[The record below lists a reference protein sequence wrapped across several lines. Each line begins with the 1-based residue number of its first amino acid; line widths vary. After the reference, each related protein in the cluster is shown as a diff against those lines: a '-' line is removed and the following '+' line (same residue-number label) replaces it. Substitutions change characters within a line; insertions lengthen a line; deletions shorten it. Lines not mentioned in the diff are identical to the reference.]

1 MKENTALKS
10 HQVLNSL
17 PKQSKDLITL
27 KGRIPFDDLV
37 LKLKEIEFR
46 GLYNKSGDKI
56 KPYKKAKFSIATVY
70 PSPAIGDSPTIKSG
84 TKRDILFS
92 PQPTI
97 YSNQTEIIQTVD
109 KFLIKNGLRVNKLK
123 DAIEYEWEGR
133 GLFNMLPPIIEK
145 HTYQLNRGFI
155 DLDKL
160 IRAFDNF
167 CVKDAQG
174 NLHNISDRYLKNY
187 YIDEVSAIK
196 HLDVFHSNAPL
207 INYGIQYNHKQD
219 FYIICDGSHRIDY
232 SIEHLNE
239 PITVIL
245 VESDKSNL
253 VPYYAFPMPFR
264 PTIRLS
270 SKQSEKM
277 YPRLERDKVHLFND
291 FLKKTLHYS
300 WTNAGLNISKLRS
313 NEEIN

>member
-1 MKENTALKS
+1 MKGPVLKTPRKVS
-10 HQVLNSL
+10 NIS
-17 PKQSKDLITL
+17 KQEKDLITF
-27 KGRIPFDDLV
+27 KGKIPFNELV
-37 LKLKEIEFR
+37 EKLKEIEFR
-46 GLYNKSGDKI
+46 GLYNKEGAKI
-56 KPYKKAKFSIATVY
+56 KPYKKAKFSLATVY
-70 PSPAIGDSPTIKSG
+70 PSQAIGDSPIIKTG
-84 TKRDILFS
+84 TKKEILFS

-97 YSNQTEIIQTVD
+97 YSNQSDIIRTVD
-109 KFLIKNGLRVNKLK
+109 QFLIKNGQRVNKLK

-145 HTYQLNRGFI
+145 HTYQLTQGFI

-160 IRAFDNF
+160 IQSFDNF
-167 CVKDAQG
+167 CVKDARG
-174 NLHNISDRYLKNY
+174 NLHNLSERYLKNY
-187 YIDEVSAIK
+187 YIDEVSAIR

-207 INYGIQYNHKQD
+207 INYGVQYNHKQD

-232 SIEHLNE
+232 SIEQLNE
-239 PITVIL
+239 PVTVIL
-245 VESDKSNL
+245 VESERNSL

-291 FLKKTLHYS
+291 FLKKTLHYD
-300 WTNAGLNISKLRS
+300 WTNAGLNISRLRS
-313 NEEIN
+313 NE

>member
-1 MKENTALKS
+1 MKPVPTPIKPAFSKA
-10 HQVLNSL
+10 V
-17 PKQSKDLITL
+17 KQEAANFITL
-27 KGRIPFDDLV
+27 KGQISFKDLSE
-37 LKLKEIEFR
+37 KLKEIEFR
-46 GLYNKSGDKI
+46 GLYNKDGLKI
-56 KPYKKAKFSIATVY
+56 KPYKKATFSLVTVF
-70 PSPAIGDSPTIKSG
+70 PPQNIGHSPTIKIGSKKE
-84 TKRDILFS
+84 TLFS

-109 KFLIKNGLRVNKLK
+109 SFLIKNGMRVNKLK
-123 DAIEYEWEGR
+123 HAIEYEWEGR
-133 GLFNMLPPIIEK
+133 GMFNMLPPIIEK
-145 HTYQLNRGFI
+145 HSYQLNRGFI
-155 DLDKL
+155 DLDEL
-160 IRAFDNF
+160 IGSFENF
-167 CVKDAQG
+167 YVKDARG
-174 NLHNISDRYLKNY
+174 NLHKISDRYLQNY

-207 INYGIQYNHKQD
+207 INYNHKHD

-232 SIEHLNE
+232 AIEHLNE

-245 VESDKSNL
+245 VEPEKTRL

-291 FLKKTLHYS
+291 FLKKTLHYDWS
-300 WTNAGLNISKLRS
+300 NAGLNISRLRS
-313 NEEIN
+313 NEETN